1 MNNDPNSQTGLVNE
15 WTDLTQR
22 TEQYARE
29 EPTKALGVAFLAGL
43 VLTVLPIGSI
53 IGGLLR
59 VSFTLLRP
67 ALLVLGVMKAYE
79 EIQKRGDS

>member
-1 MNNDPNSQTGLVNE
+1 MNNDPNSQTGVASEWNE
-15 WTDLTQR
+15 LTQR
-22 TEQYARE
+22 TEQYARD
-29 EPTKALGVAFLAGL
+29 EPGKAVGLAFLAGL
-43 VLTVLPIGSI
+43 VLTVLPVGSI
-53 IGGLLR
+53 IAGVLR

>member
-1 MNNDPNSQTGLVNE
+1 MNNDPNSHTSLTTE
-15 WTDLTQR
+15 WSDLTQR

-29 EPTKALGVAFLAGL
+29 EPGKAVGLAFLAGL
-43 VLTVLPIGSI
+43 VLTVLPVGSI
-53 IGGLLR
+53 IAGVLR

>member
-1 MNNDPNSQTGLVNE
+1 MNNDPNSQSALTSE
-15 WTDLTQR
+15 WSELTQR

-29 EPTKALGVAFLAGL
+29 EPGKAVGLAFLAGL
-43 VLTVLPIGSI
+43 VLTILPIGSI
-53 IGGLLR
+53 IASLVR

>member
-1 MNNDPNSQTGLVNE
+1 MNNDPNSQTSVASE

-29 EPTKALGVAFLAGL
+29 EPGKAVGLAFLAGL

-53 IGGLLR
+53 IASLLR
-59 VSFTLLRP
+59 VSFMLLRP